1 MASVFE
7 FNLNPR
13 VQIQDENHS
22 VSFCVVIP
30 ARYAATRL
38 PGKPLLDIAGKPMI
52 QHVHERAQESGA
64 ETVIIATDDSRV
76 QAAAEG
82 FGARVCMTSGEH
94 RSGTDRLAE
103 VVDQLGLDDGRVV
116 VNLQGDEP
124 LMPAAVIHQVA
135 DNLML
140 HPVAGMAT
148 VCSRITTAAE
158 LFDPHVVKVVMD
170 VKGMAVYFS
179 RAAIPWDRDAFA
191 STTEVLPA
199 RSEHYRHIGLYAY
212 RAGFLRQYVDWPSC
226 HLEDMESLEQL
237 RALWHGQRIH
247 VAEAV
252 ETPPAGVDT
261 LRDLEIVRARLGAN
275 S

>member
-1 MASVFE
+1 M
-7 FNLNPR
+7 
-13 VQIQDENHS
+13 
-22 VSFCVVIP
+22 SFCVVIP

-52 QHVHERAQESGA
+52 QHVYERAVESGA
-64 ETVIIATDDSRV
+64 ETVIVATDDARV

-82 FGARVCMTSGEH
+82 FGARVCMTSSQH

-103 VVDQLGLDDGRVV
+103 VVDQLGLDDEQVV

-124 LMPAAVIHQVA
+124 LMPPAVIQQVA
-135 DNLML
+135 DNLAT
-140 HPVAGMAT
+140 HPGAGMAT

-158 LFDPHVVKVVMD
+158 LFDPHAVKVVMD
-170 VKGMAVYFS
+170 AEGMAVYFS

-191 STTEVLPA
+191 STTEELPA

-212 RAGFLRQYVDWPSC
+212 RAGFLRRYVDWPSC
-226 HLEDMESLEQL
+226 HLEEMESLEQL
-237 RALWHGQRIH
+237 RVLWHGQRIH
-247 VAEAV
+247 VAEAM

-261 LRDLEIVRARLGAN
+261 ERDLEAVRARLAAN
-275 S
+275 T

>member
-1 MASVFE
+1 M
-7 FNLNPR
+7 
-13 VQIQDENHS
+13 
-22 VSFCVVIP
+22 SFHVVIP

-38 PGKPLLDIAGKPMI
+38 PGKPLLDIAGRPMI
-52 QHVHERAQESGA
+52 QHVHQRARESGA
-64 ETVIIATDDSRV
+64 EQVIIATDDERV

-82 FGARVCMTSGEH
+82 FGAQVCMTSSEH

-103 VVDQLGLDDGRVV
+103 VVDQLGLDDRQIV

-124 LMPAAVIHQVA
+124 LMPPALIHQVA
-135 DNLML
+135 DNLAAN
-140 HPVAGMAT
+140 PDAGMAT

-170 VKGMAVYFS
+170 AAGMAVYFS
-179 RAAIPWDRDAFA
+179 RAPIPWDRDAFA
-191 STTEVLPA
+191 STTEELPEH
-199 RSEHYRHIGLYAY
+199 SEHYRHIGLYAY

-226 HLEDMESLEQL
+226 HLEAMESLEQL

-252 ETPPAGVDT
+252 ETPPPGVDT
-261 LRDLEIVRARLGAN
+261 ERDLDMVRSHFG
-275 S
+275 

>member
-1 MASVFE
+1 M
-7 FNLNPR
+7 
-13 VQIQDENHS
+13 
-22 VSFCVVIP
+22 SFCVVIP

-64 ETVIIATDDSRV
+64 ESVIIATDDSRV
-76 QAAAEG
+76 QVAAEG
-82 FGARVCMTSGEH
+82 FGARVCMTSSEH

-124 LMPAAVIHQVA
+124 LMPPAVIHQVA
-135 DNLML
+135 DNLTL

-148 VCSRITTAAE
+148 VCCRITTAAE

-170 VKGMAVYFS
+170 AKGMAVYFS

-191 STTEVLPA
+191 STTETLPV
-199 RSEHYRHIGLYAY
+199 RSAHYRHIGLYAY

-261 LRDLEIVRARLGAN
+261 VRDLEIVRARLGA
-275 S
+275 SS

>member
-1 MASVFE
+1 M
-7 FNLNPR
+7 N
-13 VQIQDENHS
+13 
-22 VSFCVVIP
+22 FCVVIP

-52 QHVHERAQESGA
+52 QHVYERAQESGA
-64 ETVIIATDDSRV
+64 ESVIIATDDCRV

-124 LMPAAVIHQVA
+124 LMPPAVIHQVA

-148 VCSRITTAAE
+148 VCSRITAAAE

-170 VKGMAVYFS
+170 AKGMAVYFS

-191 STTEVLPA
+191 STTEALPA
-199 RSEHYRHIGLYAY
+199 RSTHYRHIGLYAY

-226 HLEDMESLEQL
+226 HLENTESLEQL
-237 RALWHGQRIH
+237 RVLWHGQRIH

-261 LRDLEIVRARLGAN
+261 VRDLEIVRARFE
-275 S
+275 